1 MIDART
7 INVDLVTQQLWTKRN
22 NSIRSQ
28 STTINIYEHIRLKEL
43 YFYDILSP
51 CYAFKISNS
60 SR

>member
-22 NSIRSQ
+22 NSIHSQ

-51 CYAFKISNS
+51 CYAFIISNS